1 MTNANEDIDLKII
14 FRNFWDQK
22 ILIILVTSA
31 FAISS
36 VYYSLSL
43 QNIYT
48 SSVLLEINSSDN
60 NNQVS
65 DLATR
70 YGGLASLAGISM
82 PTAEGDKASYV
93 KETLRSRQFTKHI
106 LNFPS
111 IRENLMA
118 AKSFNAI
125 DKNIIYDN
133 GIYDYNSK
141 SWVREVPRG
150 KSITP
155 SYLEVHKYLKES
167 LIISQDD
174 ESGYIL
180 ISFKHVSPVFSY
192 EFLNLI
198 VRELNNVMLDRDLL
212 EANESLV
219 FLKTR
224 LAETKEKGIRD
235 SINSLIASQLQIIML
250 ASVGEEYII
259 KTIDRPFIPEEKT
272 SPSRSLI
279 CISITML
286 GLIFSLVI
294 SLIITFFKDKKIS
307 A

>member
-1 MTNANEDIDLKII
+1 MSKKIKI
-14 FRNFWDQK
+14 FVAGHRGM
-22 ILIILVTSA
+22 VGSA
-31 FAISS
+31 
-36 VYYSLSL
+36 
-43 QNIYT
+43 
-48 SSVLLEINSSDN
+48 
-60 NNQVS
+60 
-65 DLATR
+65 
-70 YGGLASLAGISM
+70 
-82 PTAEGDKASYV
+82 
-93 KETLRSRQFTKHI
+93 
-106 LNFPS
+106 
-111 IRENLMA
+111 
-118 AKSFNAI
+118 
-125 DKNIIYDN
+125 
-133 GIYDYNSK
+133 
-141 SWVREVPRG
+141 
-150 KSITP
+150 
-155 SYLEVHKYLKES
+155 
-167 LIISQDD
+167 
-174 ESGYIL
+174 
-180 ISFKHVSPVFSY
+180 
-192 EFLNLI
+192 I

-286 GLIFSLVI
+286 GFIFSLVI

>member
-1 MTNANEDIDLKII
+1 MTNANEDIDLKALLK
-14 FRNFWDQK
+14 NFWDQK

-36 VYYSLSL
+36 VYYSLTL
-43 QNIYT
+43 HNIYT

-60 NNQVS
+60 GNQVS
-65 DLATR
+65 DLASR

-82 PTAEGDKASYV
+82 PAAEGDKASYV

-106 LNFPS
+106 LDFPS

-118 AKSFNAI
+118 AKSFNVV
-125 DKNIIYDN
+125 DKNIIYDDS
-133 GIYDYNSK
+133 IYNYNSK
-141 SWVREVPRG
+141 SWVREVSRG
-150 KSITP
+150 KNIIP
-155 SYLEVHKYLKES
+155 SYLEVHKHLKDS

-174 ESGYIL
+174 ESGFIS

-198 VRELNNVMLDRDLL
+198 VNELNAVILDRDLR
-212 EANESLV
+212 EAKESLV
-219 FLKTR
+219 FLKIR

-235 SINSLIASQLQIIML
+235 SINSLIASQLEIIML

-259 KTIDRPFIPEEKT
+259 RSIDKPFIPEEKT

-279 CISITML
+279 CISITIL
-286 GLIFSLVI
+286 GFILSLVI
-294 SLIITFFKDKKIS
+294 SSIIAFFKNKKTS